1 MIMMPMVRMMML
13 LIGADAAEQVY
24 GDIDDYVDFYDD
36 AIRGVVGFVQ
46 SKKTA
51 IANRGEGGR
60 SKNVGRGRWGT
71 RFL

>member
-1 MIMMPMVRMMML
+1 MMPMVRMMML

-46 SKKTA
+46 SK
-51 IANRGEGGR
+51 
-60 SKNVGRGRWGT
+60 
-71 RFL
+71 